1 MTTGAGRETT
11 EAEMKAKRAE
21 GRKTTEAATGAMA
34 W

>member
-1 MTTGAGRETT
+1 MTAEAGKTA

-21 GRKTTEAATGAMA
+21 GRKATGAMA